1 MAVTTGFEWD
11 DAKAKSNLRKH
22 GVSFEDAVTVFDDP
36 IAITLDDP
44 DHSEDER
51 RFLTMGS
58 SKDGHLLVVCHRD
71 RPDRIRLISARKANR
86 RERRYYE
93 DTDKP

>member
-1 MAVTTGFEWD
+1 MTTGFEWD
-11 DAKAKSNLRKH
+11 EAKAKSNLRKH

-51 RFLTMGS
+51 RFLTMGN
-58 SKDGHLLVVCHRD
+58 SKDGHLLVVCHSD
-71 RPDRIRLISARKANR
+71 RPDRIRLITARKANR

>member
-1 MAVTTGFEWD
+1 MTTGFEWD
-11 DAKAKSNLRKH
+11 EAQARSNLRRH

-36 IAITLDDP
+36 MAVTRDDP

-51 RFLTMGS
+51 RFVTIGGS
-58 SKDGHLLVVCHRD
+58 KGGRLLVVCHCD

-86 RERRYYE
+86 RERRYHE
-93 DTDKP
+93 STGKA

>member
-1 MAVTTGFEWD
+1 MTTGFEWD

-36 IAITLDDP
+36 MAVTRDDP

-51 RFLTMGS
+51 RFLTMGI
-58 SKDGHLLVVCHRD
+58 SKAGQLLVVCHSD
-71 RPDRIRLISARKANR
+71 RPGRIRLISARKANR
-86 RERRYYE
+86 RERRYHE
-93 DTDKP
+93 DIDKP

>member
-1 MAVTTGFEWD
+1 LAVTIGFEWD

-51 RFLTMGS
+51 RFLIMGG
-58 SKDGHLLVVCHRD
+58 SKDGYLLVVCHCD

-93 DTDKP
+93 GTDKP

>member
-1 MAVTTGFEWD
+1 MTTGFEWD

-22 GVSFEDAVTVFDDP
+22 EVSFEDAVTVFDDP
-36 IAITLDDP
+36 MAVTRDDP

-58 SKDGHLLVVCHRD
+58 SKAGDLLVVCHSD

-86 RERRYYE
+86 RERRYHE
-93 DTDKP
+93 GTDKP